1 MRNISKEMS
10 RISDG
15 RKVSKMKCKFLI
27 PFVVA
32 ALAALLSPPLASA
45 AAILGT
51 ELASFAV
58 LGAETVTNVPT
69 STIVGNV
76 GVSPGAALPGFNFTS
91 GLATA
96 DPQVTS
102 GLVHSNTAFAATAQ
116 AELTTARTSLGLL
129 GPGTLLPANLVG
141 LTILPGVYTVP
152 FGITNLSGTVTLD
165 GLGDPNALWVFQM
178 PSSLITSS
186 GSKVALANT
195 TTGAGVFWNVG
206 STATLDTTTEF
217 QGNILALTSVWL
229 RTGAT
234 IGCGSALADTGEVV
248 LDTNTIGI
256 GCLGTGL
263 EFSQVPGGGTVVVD
277 TTTPGGGPGGGTV
290 VSGGGPSPVPE
301 PGTMVLLGSGLVGLA
316 GWGRKKLRK

>member
-58 LGAETVTNVPT
+58 LGAQTVTNVPT

-91 GLATA
+91 GFATA
-96 DPQVTS
+96 DPQVT
-102 GLVHSNTAFAATAQ
+102 GTVYSNTAFAAAAQ

-152 FGITNLSGTVTLD
+152 FGTTNLSGTVTLD

-186 GSKVALANT
+186 GSKVALAGT

-206 STATLDTTTEF
+206 SSATLDTTTEF

-229 RTGAT
+229 KTGAT
-234 IGCGSALADTGEVV
+234 IGCGSALADTGEVT

-256 GCLGTGL
+256 GCGGTGL
-263 EFSQVPGGGTVVVD
+263 VFAGTGPGTVVVD
-277 TTTPGGGPGGGTV
+277 TTTQGGGPGGGTV
-290 VSGGGPSPVPE
+290 VSGGGPAPIPE